1 MTKLCTIEC
10 LAKMASAFVLALCCL
25 AGAGCASLETKQAR
39 YDAAMADPLPAG
51 QARVCFVRQSSML
64 GAIVTH
70 YVMDGGSGIEFDS
83 KVIEQG
89 QISCSNVAET
99 TRTTITV
106 TAEGITTNKDVVD
119 LRRSGFWV
127 VNVTDEQRDMPPNTD
142 RMCYVKYLV
151 LPADVSDRELTSSP
165 NSSISILRRKGDIIV
180 PLYLVSFDAK
190 SGLPSLASLTP
201 VADATDAIKP
211 NARYV
216 GAVRSGGSVIYDRP
230 AGDMRFKVV
239 TPGGDEAFS
248 PGFQV
253 QAGKKYLVDYTYG
266 ITGVGFTLT
275 ERP

>member
-1 MTKLCTIEC
+1 MTKPCAIQC
-10 LAKMASAFVLALCCL
+10 LGKLAAGFVLVLCCL
-25 AGAGCASLETKQAR
+25 AGAGCTSLETRQAR

-51 QARVCFVRQSSML
+51 QARVCFVRKSSML

-70 YVMDGGSGIEFDS
+70 YVMDCGSNIEFDS

-89 QISCSNVAET
+89 QIGHSNVAET

-106 TAEGITTNKDVVD
+106 TAAGISTNRDVVD
-119 LRRSGFWV
+119 LRPSGFLV

-142 RMCYVKYLV
+142 RMCYAKYLV

-190 SGLPSLASLTP
+190 TGLPSLASLAP
-201 VADATDAIKP
+201 VADATDGIKP
-211 NARYV
+211 NAKYV
-216 GAVRSGGSVIYDRP
+216 GSVRSGGSVIYDRP
-230 AGDMRFKVV
+230 AGAMRFKVV
-239 TPGGDEAFS
+239 TPGGDEAFAPS
-248 PGFQV
+248 FQV